1 MEYGMGRS
9 VMSTLDQKRAKL
21 HAQLLKEFNGEPT
34 VKKTDKQSVS
44 LQKQESPRS
53 KFLKKP
59 GNKVNKE
66 DRKYDMPAL
75 APIRYHPVKIV
86 FCLHTF

>member
-1 MEYGMGRS
+1 MTKKPLTRAEQS
-9 VMSTLDQKRAKL
+9 AKL
-21 HAQLLKEFNGEPT
+21 RAQLLKEFNGEPT
-34 VKKTDKQSVS
+34 VKKIDKQSVS

-59 GNKVNKE
+59 GNKINKE

-75 APIRYHPVKIV
+75 KKKPKDQRIP
-86 FCLHTF
+86 FCKSGVSDD